1 MNKEVIFAGLIG
13 TAVGGAIAGFA
24 TYGVMKR
31 KYTKILDE
39 TVDSYEK
46 LLNDAEALI
55 IGDDIPD
62 EFKRYIP
69 EEEKKEE
76 APKISEKDKEI
87 IKEKLR
93 YNNSKTTS
101 YANMY
106 TAKVSIRD
114 IIDEQAERDEELL
127 NMAEAPEEPDPDDEG
142 LDETEG
148 DKLTNIFEAAKASSK
163 NPPKLITE
171 EAFNDICDN
180 HPDTWDVGNLFLYSN
195 DVITTEDDRVVD
207 KAEVD
212 KMLGT
217 TLDKYD
223 FRTSNEKTIYVQNT
237 ELSTVYEICKINKPF
252 NN

>member
-1 MNKEVIFAGLIG
+1 MNKEIIFAGLIG
-13 TAVGGAIAGFA
+13 AVFGGAAAGFA

-31 KYTKILDE
+31 KYTGILKE

-46 LLNDAEALI
+46 LLNEAEAFNSE
-55 IGDDIPD
+55 DDVPD

-69 EEEKKEE
+69 EEEKKEEE

-93 YNNSKTTS
+93 YNNAKTIS
-101 YANMY
+101 YASMYNMP
-106 TAKVSIRD
+106 IRD

-148 DKLTNIFEAAKASSK
+148 DKLTNIFEAAKASAK

-195 DVITTEDDRVVD
+195 DVVTTEDDRVVD

-212 KMLGT
+212 KMLGN

-223 FRTSNEKTIYVQNT
+223 FRTSNEKTIFVQNA

-252 NN
+252 YLD